1 MRTTISLSVPKME
14 AEKARILA
22 RIRGFRTLSDYLRFL
37 LSQDDQTL
45 ISEDEL
51 VERSKETTKLHKT
64 NKLVKAKSIADF
76 LE

>member
-22 RIRGFRTLSDYLRFL
+22 RARGFRTLSDYLRFL

-45 ISEDEL
+45 ISEDEIIQ
-51 VERSKETTKLHKT
+51 RSKETTRLHKT
-64 NKLVKAKSIADF
+64 NKLIKAKSMADF
-76 LE
+76 LN